1 MGIGK
6 ISAAK
11 LKQARLNFGITQT
24 QAANAIGVHPKTIAA
39 WEQGDKIPPGPALGL
54 AGRPLRQAY
63 RRFQNEGGRMKHERA
78 DDL

>member
-24 QAANAIGVHPKTIAA
+24 QAANAIGVHPKTIVA
-39 WEQGDKIPPGPALGL
+39 WEQGDKVPRGQHLVWL
-54 AGRPLRQAY
+54 AGLY
-63 RRFQNEGGRMKHERA
+63 GRHI
-78 DDL
+78 DDFRMSEEDQ